1 MLIVSLLKSS
11 HTNVYPLSA
20 VKGSYS
26 KVLIGDDHSQQH
38 LICLFHLRSEKLE
51 MWEVKYVC
59 TSAADTLRING
70 DSKPSYTQF
79 MLSNSN
85 KTANLTTEATVITGT
100 TL

>member
-1 MLIVSLLKSS
+1 
-11 HTNVYPLSA
+11 
-20 VKGSYS
+20 
-26 KVLIGDDHSQQH
+26 
-38 LICLFHLRSEKLE
+38 

-79 MLSNSN
+79 ILSNSN